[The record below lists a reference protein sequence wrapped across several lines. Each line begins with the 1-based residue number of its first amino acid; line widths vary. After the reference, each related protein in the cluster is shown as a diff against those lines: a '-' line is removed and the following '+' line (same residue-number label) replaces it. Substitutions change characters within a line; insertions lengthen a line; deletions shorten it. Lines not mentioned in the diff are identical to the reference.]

1 MRGGDLRYRRSRSRS
16 RSRSRDA
23 HRTSGYRDS
32 RGRDFDRHRD
42 RDRDR
47 GHDRERDSR
56 RRSHSRT
63 RNRDQRDQRASNAQ
77 PAKSDRTAEA
87 ARARKR
93 SRSPS
98 AAQPESRNSLTDLN
112 PIKRLSEIRL
122 QPKEESE
129 NVPRN
134 VAPQVADSADDDAPL
149 PDDLEIDFEDPDEK
163 ARREEEEARRQAEER
178 RKRLESIKQKYSAQE
193 TVAVPDGAADRSDLA
208 PAPAASGATLPSS
221 GHDEEG
227 DVAIAELAAEGQLL
241 KADDEGEHLLRE
253 KLAVAAEE
261 ERNLRPVF
269 DIFSSSP
276 AQLPPQMQATGR
288 RAQRNALLHDETHL
302 ASNWDDG
309 EGYYRSTIGELLLGR
324 YQVQGV
330 LGKGVFSTVLKCID
344 ASAPDDAAQQRTV
357 AVKLIRNNET
367 MRKAAEKEK
376 RILGLLKDNKRF
388 CIRMLGDAFEHRH
401 HVGFVFEFQAMNL
414 REALR
419 KFGRDVGIAVSA
431 VRIYGRQL
439 MVALYHL
446 ASLRIVHADLKLD
459 NILCSE
465 DLKTV
470 KLCDFGSAFFETDTD
485 NDPTPYLVSRFY
497 RAPEIVLGLHY
508 DRSIDLW
515 ALCVCLYEL
524 FTGHVMFPGR
534 SNNEMLR
541 LVMEVKGK
549 VPQKLLRQH
558 LRAYE
563 TLQLEPHF
571 SGDGSCKF
579 RSQETDAVTGKPL
592 LRLVEVSAQ
601 PLRPI
606 PSLLQTSRAGSDE
619 AQLVQ
624 WLADLLEAGL
634 VIDPSKRI
642 KVQDALKHPFFA
654 TVQSQPP
661 PPGQPGSAKRK

>member
-1 MRGGDLRYRRSRSRS
+1 MD
-16 RSRSRDA
+16 
-23 HRTSGYRDS
+23 H
-32 RGRDFDRHRD
+32 
-42 RDRDR
+42 
-47 GHDRERDSR
+47 
-56 RRSHSRT
+56 
-63 RNRDQRDQRASNAQ
+63 
-77 PAKSDRTAEA
+77 

-98 AAQPESRNSLTDLN
+98 ASQPERGSSFADLN

-122 QPKEESE
+122 QPPEESE
-129 NVPRN
+129 NVHRN
-134 VAPQVADSADDDAPL
+134 VVPPDGHSADDDAPL
-149 PDDLEIDFEDPDEK
+149 PDDLEIDFEDPNDK

-178 RKRLESIKQKYSAQE
+178 RKRLESIKQKHSAQE
-193 TVAVPDGAADRSDLA
+193 TVAAPDEAAGQSDLA
-208 PAPAASGATLPSS
+208 HAPGPGATLPSS

-227 DVAIAELAAEGQLL
+227 DVAIAELVAEGQLL
-241 KADDEGEHLLRE
+241 KAEDEGEHLLRE

-261 ERNLRPVF
+261 ERTLRPVF
-269 DIFSSSP
+269 DIFSASP

-288 RAQRNALLHDETHL
+288 RAQRNALVHDETHL

-330 LGKGVFSTVLKCID
+330 LGKGVFSTVLKCLD
-344 ASAPDDAAQQRTV
+344 ASVPEDAAQQRTV

-414 REALR
+414 RETLR

-446 ASLRIVHADLKLD
+446 ASLRVVHADLKLD

-497 RAPEIVLGLHY
+497 RAPEIVLGLPY

-634 VIDPSKRI
+634 VIDPAKRI

-654 TVQSQPP
+654 TAQSQSQP
-661 PPGQPGSAKRK
+661 QPHGHQGSAKRK